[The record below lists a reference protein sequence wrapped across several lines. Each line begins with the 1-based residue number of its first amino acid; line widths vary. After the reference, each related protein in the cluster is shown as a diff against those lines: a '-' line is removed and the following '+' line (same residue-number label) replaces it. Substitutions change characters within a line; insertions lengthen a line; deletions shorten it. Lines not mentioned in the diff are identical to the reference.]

1 MNSINDKRTMM
12 ITYCR
17 NIVLRE
23 LFNHRSSDYVK
34 HKLFL
39 LNQKNKDFIEREVEK
54 RKKSFEECKKE
65 SQMYIRNLYECI
77 YNMLEND
84 NLVKIV
90 LEQGYLEEFISK
102 VENRMKGD

>member
-1 MNSINDKRTMM
+1 MSNIKNKRTMM

-39 LNQKNKDFIEREVEK
+39 LNQKNKDFIEREVRE

-77 YNMLEND
+77 YDMLKSA

-90 LEQGYLEEFISK
+90 LEQSYLEDFISK